1 MDYLDCFDRQELI
14 KERARCSSELN
25 QLIIKKEDDQSVKEN
40 VEKVK
45 NDLKA
50 IMSKCDERLK
60 AQKEENAVFNGGSG
74 GPGGGPVGGPDGGS
88 GGPVMDATSFNGE
101 VMIQSMQKTAKLQS
115 ILDNVRAIN
124 KLKTGDS
131 VEKFI
136 SSLNQLYCIEVKP
149 QLGSMPTLE
158 TEFVNCAKGL
168 LTYPMFT
175 QLQKSGKTINNW
187 SDLEKYLISTHGSR
201 ISNFQYLHR
210 LWNCQLQPDERF
222 SDFGSRLEEQIHH
235 ASMHIQASFK
245 AKHSGT
251 DMTATD
257 VFALMGAMLA
267 ALQIKSSHED
277 TYKSLIK
284 TIDKNWSASTV
295 LSDAADYAD
304 KMQSGELADPT
315 VYHAKVAKKTE
326 KKKKVEDK
334 KPEKNKSF
342 KKKSSDRLEDYKK
355 KCANEICE
363 AFLRNS
369 CKYGPR
375 CFRMHPAQKSS
386 HYTEVV
392 QPEVEPEVNEED
404 GIKNLF
410 H

>member
-25 QLIIKKEDDQSVKEN
+25 QLIIKKEDESIKAN

-45 NDLKA
+45 NDLNA
-50 IMSKCDERLK
+50 IILKCDERLK
-60 AQKEENAVFNGGSG
+60 AQKEEKQLRTDAAQEQSIVNIPLSG
-74 GPGGGPVGGPDGGS
+74 D
-88 GGPVMDATSFNGE
+88 VMMKN
-101 VMIQSMQKTAKLQS
+101 MQQTAKLQS

-136 SSLNQLYCIEVKP
+136 SSLNQIYCIEVKP
-149 QLGSMPTLE
+149 QLGAMPTLE

-175 QLQKSGKTINNW
+175 QLEKSGKTINNW

-245 AKHSGT
+245 TKHSGT

-304 KMQSGELADPT
+304 KMLSGEFADPA

-334 KPEKNKSF
+334 KPETDKSF

-363 AFLRNS
+363 AFLKNS
-369 CKYGPR
+369 CKYGQR
-375 CFRMHPAQKSS
+375 CFRIHPAKHPA
-386 HYTEVV
+386 HYTDLI
-392 QPEVEPEVNEED
+392 EPEVKPEVSEED
-404 GIKNLF
+404 GISNLF

>member
-45 NDLKA
+45 NDLNA
-50 IMSKCDERLK
+50 IILKCDERLK
-60 AQKEENAVFNGGSG
+60 AQKEEKAVLN
-74 GPGGGPVGGPDGGS
+74 GGS

-101 VMIQSMQKTAKLQS
+101 VMMQSMQKTAKMQQ
-115 ILDNVRAIN
+115 ILDNVRAIY
-124 KLKTGDS
+124 KLKTGDP

-136 SSLNQLYCIEVKP
+136 SSLNQIYCIEVKP
-149 QLGSMPTLE
+149 QLGAMPTLE

-175 QLQKSGKTINNW
+175 QLEKSGKTINNW

-245 AKHSGT
+245 TKHSGT

-267 ALQIKSSHED
+267 ALQIKATHED
-277 TYKSLIK
+277 AYKSLIK
-284 TIDKNWSASTV
+284 TIDKNWTASS
-295 LSDAADYAD
+295 LLADAADYAD
-304 KMQSGELADPT
+304 KMQSGEISTPSNT
-315 VYHAKVAKKTE
+315 VFHAKVTTQRE
-326 KKKKVEDK
+326 KKKKYQDK
-334 KPEKNKSF
+334 KPETKSST
-342 KKKSSDRLEDYKK
+342 KKSSDRLEEYKK
-355 KCANEICE
+355 KCANQICE
-363 AFLRNS
+363 AFLKGS
-369 CKYGPR
+369 CKYGGQ
-375 CFRMHPAQKSS
+375 CFRIHPTKKSA

-392 QPEVEPEVNEED
+392 EPEVEPEVADEPC